1 VSRRARKRARS
12 AAAGEVRGEVGGE
25 VRAEVRGE
33 VRAEVRAAA
42 AAPPRNKGDQ
52 STSVT
57 TPMAPSRSERKN
69 ADARAQLVPLREGER
84 PVAVTVAAIVAAI
97 LLVVN
102 IAMAVGGYEIHG
114 KRPALPGVI
123 VFTVLLG
130 AMAWGL
136 WRTRYWAV
144 LGMEALLGITMMLFG
159 LALPFAGNVRAV
171 VVSLAVL
178 LPAATLF
185 WFLIRAMARIQMPE
199 RR

>member
-1 VSRRARKRARS
+1 
-12 AAAGEVRGEVGGE
+12 
-25 VRAEVRGE
+25 
-33 VRAEVRAAA
+33 
-42 AAPPRNKGDQ
+42 
-52 STSVT
+52 
-57 TPMAPSRSERKN
+57 M
-69 ADARAQLVPLREGER
+69 
-84 PVAVTVAAIVAAI
+84 AVTVAAIVTAI

-102 IAMAVGGYEIHG
+102 IAMAIGGYEIQG
-114 KRPALPGVI
+114 KHPALPGVI

-159 LALPFAGNVRAV
+159 LALPFAGNLRAV